1 MGPVRRIR
9 NDCAL
14 RRAVLFPTR
23 LQSACSIAGVLFM
36 KNQLLED
43 FGDSRSSPASAREAA
58 PRRSGNAAAEGR
70 RSQVWR
76 GRQPE
81 AAPRDEP
88 PAEQETQPNWN
99 EPFMAADFP
108 AFASQQPDPAIQ
120 YPDEPAPWFDR
131 WGRKALGWTAGLLLA
146 LGVAGGAFWMYHESQ
161 VESTL
166 ALVADQT
173 PPAAPPVAAQPVALP
188 AQPAPPA
195 EPQVLALDENEAVE
209 PADAAAAAPVIAAAV
224 PEPPP
229 KPKTKP
235 RKRPPERTVLAR
247 SEPRPVRAAAAPPP
261 EPPREDTLAETLRQC
276 RAAGY
281 HATLCVKRG
290 CVATKF
296 GLACR
301 G

>member
-1 MGPVRRIR
+1 
-9 NDCAL
+9 
-14 RRAVLFPTR
+14 
-23 LQSACSIAGVLFM
+23 M

-58 PRRSGNAAAEGR
+58 PRRSGNAAPEGR

-81 AAPRDEP
+81 AAPREEP

-99 EPFMAADFP
+99 DAFMAADYS
-108 AFASQQPDPAIQ
+108 AFASQQPDLAIQ

-131 WGRKALGWTAGLLLA
+131 WGRKALGWTAGLALA

-166 ALVADQT
+166 ALVAVQS
-173 PPAAPPVAAQPVALP
+173 PPAAPPVAAKPVALP
-188 AQPAPPA
+188 APAPAAPPA
-195 EPQVLALDENEAVE
+195 AMQTLALDENEAVE
-209 PADAAAAAPVIAAAV
+209 PADAAAAIAAPVVAAAV
-224 PEPPP
+224 PQPPP
-229 KPKTKP
+229 KPKPKAKAS
-235 RKRPPERTVLAR
+235 RRPPARTVLAR
-247 SEPRPVRAAAAPPP
+247 SEPRPARAAAAPPLDA
-261 EPPREDTLAETLRQC
+261 PREDTLAETLRQC

-296 GLACR
+296 GLACK